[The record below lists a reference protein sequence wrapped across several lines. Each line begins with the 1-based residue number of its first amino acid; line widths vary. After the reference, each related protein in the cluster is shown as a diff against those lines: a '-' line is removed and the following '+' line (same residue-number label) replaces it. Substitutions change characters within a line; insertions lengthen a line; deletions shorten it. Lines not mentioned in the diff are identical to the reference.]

1 MSPVAL
7 LPHEIALIRRLDRQA
22 QQAISAASGAVE
34 MALAARGLTG
44 QPYRLSEDGTMLLP
58 VQQGMATPPAQ
69 PPQ

>member
-1 MSPVAL
+1 
-7 LPHEIALIRRLDRQA
+7 LIRRLDRQA